1 MKKLFFILLLVPAT
15 LAFAAAPTTYYDSA
29 EGQSSDNLRYA
40 LQSIIEG
47 HYDVGYS
54 GLYSVYQTSDNTA
67 SGKVWDMYSTCT
79 WTHGQKKMWVL
90 F

>member
-40 LQSIIEG
+40 LQSIIDG
-47 HYDVGYS
+47 HTDVGYNENKRKES
-54 GLYSVYQTSDNTA
+54 E
-67 SGKVWDMYSTCT
+67 
-79 WTHGQKKMWVL
+79 
-90 F
+90 

>member
-40 LQSIIEG
+40 LQSIIDG
-47 HYDVGYS
+47 HTVVSYAGLYDVYK
-54 GLYSVYQTSDNTA
+54 TSDNTA

-79 WTHGQKKMWVL
+79 
-90 F
+90 